1 MVRANGPVIKAQ
13 KLFLYLKNYVILE
26 EDMNNRNRHIL
37 ILALSIL
44 IGFMSNAQQFLKSID
59 HKAFK
64 AYTENHI
71 QLAESYANQVVQ
83 SAIQYDTSKYLIN
96 AYTLLGIINKDKGYY
111 LSALEY
117 YLKGLECA
125 DKRKDDRR
133 ASALYNNIGMIYQLQ
148 KNYEVAIEY
157 FDKSLDI
164 ENHYSFDLDKSIRY
178 YNIGDCY
185 KSMDSFDI
193 ALSYFNNSLIIEK
206 KHNNTEGIVYAYLGI
221 SEIYLRL
228 KQFDDAKMILNKIEP
243 LLKKESVEEAILFYK
258 LKGMYLYEVKQYEE
272 ALSSLSKAVS
282 ISQTNKF
289 PIHLMDI
296 YTAETHVLEK
306 LGKYDVLTSKYK
318 ALFELSDTLATSE
331 IRNKSYDL
339 TFSYELKKKQLEL
352 DMMLKEKEF
361 VSNLNLFNNKVTW
374 LLIVLLVSVLGYI
387 FYIVK
392 IKGK

>member
-1 MVRANGPVIKAQ
+1 MKGKVG
-13 KLFLYLKNYVILE
+13 
-26 EDMNNRNRHIL
+26 HIL
-37 ILALSIL
+37 ILVLGLLLVQSVK
-44 IGFMSNAQQFLKSID
+44 AQNFVKSID
-59 HKAFK
+59 KKAFK
-64 AYTENHI
+64 AYTDNKV
-71 QLAESYANQVVQ
+71 QLAESYANQVIQ
-83 SAIQYDTSKYLIN
+83 STIQYDTSKYLIN

-133 ASALYNNIGMIYQLQ
+133 VSALYNNIGMIYQLQ

-157 FDKSLDI
+157 FTKSLEI
-164 ENHYSFDLDKSIRY
+164 ENHYKFDLDKSIRY

-206 KHNNTEGIVYAYLGI
+206 KHNNAEGIVYAYLGI

-228 KQFDDAKMILNKIEP
+228 QQFDDAKMILNKIEP
-243 LLKKESVEEAILFYK
+243 LLRSQSIEEVILYQK
-258 LKGMYLYEVKQYEE
+258 LQGMYLFEVKEYDS
-272 ALSSLSKAVS
+272 ALYHLSKAVELS
-282 ISQTNKF
+282 KKNEF

-306 LGKYDVLTSKYK
+306 MGRYDVLTSKYK
-318 ALFELSDTLATSE
+318 ELFELSDTLSTSE

-352 DMMLKEKEF
+352 DLMLKEKEF
-361 VSNLNLFNNKVTW
+361 VSNLNLFNNKLTW
-374 LLIVLLVSVLGYI
+374 LLIILLLSVLGYI